1 MVSLWAPEH
10 RALTLGLVLTITF
23 VASEAL
29 AVAPAVPV
37 LARELGGVR
46 LYGWVF
52 SAFMLASLV
61 GVVVAGQAA
70 DKRGPAPPYLLGLA
84 LFVAGLLIAATAQS
98 MEVLV
103 VGRAVQ
109 GLGAGAV
116 PAVAYASIGRSLP
129 ESLRPRMFAVL
140 STAWVIPGLFAPGIA
155 AFVIHHA
162 SWRWVFLGL
171 VPLVVVTGL
180 VALPA
185 LLRLGPPGGKPTPR
199 RLVAALGV
207 AGGAGLVLAGL
218 TEQAVVARVPL
229 VVAGLALGLP
239 SLRRVLPPG
248 ALRARPGLPATVV
261 SRGLLTFAFFG
272 ADAYLPLAVQSVRHA
287 RPTLTG
293 GALTAATLS
302 WTAGAWVQA
311 SVASHRGGAAL

>member
-37 LARELGGVR
+37 LARELGGLR

-52 SAFMLASLV
+52 SSFMLASLV
-61 GVVVAGQAA
+61 GVVLAGQAA
-70 DKRGPAPPYLLGLA
+70 DKRGPAPPYLAGLA
-84 LFVAGLLIAATAQS
+84 LFVVGLLIAGEAGS

-103 VGRAVQ
+103 LGRAVQ

-129 ESLRPRMFAVL
+129 ESLRPRMMAVL
-140 STAWVIPGLFAPGIA
+140 SSAWVVPGLVAPGLA
-155 AFVIHHA
+155 AFVIRHA

-171 VPLVVVTGL
+171 APVVVVTGV

-185 LLRLGPPGGKPTPR
+185 LLRLGPPGGKPTSR
-199 RLVAALGV
+199 RLVPALGV
-207 AGGAGLVLAGL
+207 AFGAGLVLAGL
-218 TEQAVVARVPL
+218 TTQAVVARIPL
-229 VVAGLALGLP
+229 
-239 SLRRVLPPG
+239 
-248 ALRARPGLPATVV
+248 
-261 SRGLLTFAFFG
+261 
-272 ADAYLPLAVQSVRHA
+272 
-287 RPTLTG
+287 
-293 GALTAATLS
+293 
-302 WTAGAWVQA
+302 
-311 SVASHRGGAAL
+311 